1 MQEIT
6 QDFVNTIME
15 ANAMLPN
22 LTGGDSNLGNGNKF
36 EMPGGKGKGSG
47 QDNENQGKGSA
58 EVTGNQE
65 AAKAASNA
73 GPSND
78 TFSHEAKQEGG
89 TSPAANTGLPA
100 NIGNKWSM
108 PVNVHDSKDVTIS
121 LDDKVKSLTEA
132 VGILVDIAL
141 NEDFSAWKATNG
153 NERKAGENGMDYVG
167 RYEKWRKAN
176 NVKPGKPARSLQGD
190 NQDELDADPKL
201 SQDVD
206 TAVGDV
212 KPASPSAAKKA
223 AQAHGDED

>member
-6 QDFVNTIME
+6 KDFVNTIME

-22 LTGGDSNLGNGNKF
+22 LTGGDTKLGNGNKF
-36 EMPGGKGKGSG
+36 EMPGGKGEGSG

-89 TSPAANTGLPA
+89 TSPAANTGLPS

-108 PVNVHDSKDVTIS
+108 PKSIHDNKDVTIS

-141 NEDFSAWKATNG
+141 NEDFSAWKATQG

-176 NVKPGKPARSLQGD
+176 NVKPGKPARSLQGT
-190 NQDELDADPKL
+190 NADELDADPKL

-206 TAVGDV
+206 KAVGDV
-212 KPASPSAAKKA
+212 KPASASAASKA
-223 AQAHGDED
+223 AKAHGDED